1 MKTYKPVFGEM
12 WDSIAYKLYG
22 DEKKATDIIA
32 VNPRLADYIM
42 FNGNE
47 TIFLP
52 DNVETVDTS
61 TLAPWRR

>member
-1 MKTYKPVFGEM
+1 MQKYRTKNGEM

-32 VNPRLADYIM
+32 VNPRLADYVVFTGKEII
-42 FNGNE
+42 N
-47 TIFLP
+47 LP
-52 DNVETVDTS
+52 DNVEHIDTS

>member
-1 MKTYKPVFGEM
+1 MQKYQTKMGEM

-32 VNPRLADYIM
+32 VNPRLADYIS
-42 FNGNE
+42 FTGKEVIN
-47 TIFLP
+47 LP
-52 DNVETVDTS
+52 DNVETIDTS